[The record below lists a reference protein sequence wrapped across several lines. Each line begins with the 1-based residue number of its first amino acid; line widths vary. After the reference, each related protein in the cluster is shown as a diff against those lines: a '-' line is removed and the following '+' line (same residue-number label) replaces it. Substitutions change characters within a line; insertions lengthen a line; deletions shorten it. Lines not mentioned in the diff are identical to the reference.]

1 VKSVA
6 INHFLIIYN
15 LRERRLENFIPFAT
29 DVDRAAE
36 AYAST
41 EREYRERE
49 DRDDFEIVLLGSD
62 SRETLEVT
70 HRRYFKRGEPV
81 PF

>member
-1 VKSVA
+1 MA

-15 LRERRLENFIPFAT
+15 LRNRELADFVEFGS
-29 DVDRAAE
+29 DVESAAE
-36 AYAST
+36 AYAET
-41 EREYRERE
+41 EREYGERP
-49 DRDDFEIVLLGSD
+49 DRYDYEIVLLGSD

-70 HRRYFKRGEPV
+70 HSRYFKHGERV

>member
-1 VKSVA
+1 MA

-15 LRERRLENFIPFAT
+15 LRERRLEEFVPFGT

-36 AYAST
+36 AYAAT

-49 DRDDFEIVLLGSD
+49 DREDFEIVLLGSD
-62 SRETLEVT
+62 SPETLEIT
-70 HRRYFKRGEPV
+70 HSRYFRRAEPV